1 MKRPEQPAHL
11 RKIIRRITVTRHRVH
26 IAFSPVGLTA
36 TLMRSNDYRAPQQ
49 SLVEDEHTIS
59 VPVSL
64 RRCGIE
70 TRLVVPN
77 GDTAPAHHAST
88 RAIQEALAKALTWN
102 DELMSGKVSSMN
114 QLAKREGVTQR
125 YIAHL
130 LKLAYLAPD
139 IMQAI
144 ARGDIPSAVSLGRLK
159 KGFPLDWQEQ
169 RKVLGFSA

>member
-1 MKRPEQPAHL
+1 
-11 RKIIRRITVTRHRVH
+11 
-26 IAFSPVGLTA
+26 
-36 TLMRSNDYRAPQQ
+36 MRSSDDEAPH
-49 SLVEDEHTIS
+49 EDVDEAVYQIN

-70 TRLVVPN
+70 TRFVVPS
-77 GDTAPAHHAST
+77 GDTGSAHHAST

-102 DELMSGKVSSMN
+102 EELMSGKVSSMN

-139 IMQAI
+139 IMGAI
-144 ARGDIPSAVSLGRLK
+144 ARGNIPSAVSLGRLK

>member
-1 MKRPEQPAHL
+1 M
-11 RKIIRRITVTRHRVH
+11 
-26 IAFSPVGLTA
+26 
-36 TLMRSNDYRAPQQ
+36 
-49 SLVEDEHTIS
+49 SL
-59 VPVSL
+59 PVSL

-77 GDTAPAHHAST
+77 GDTGPAHHAST
-88 RAIQEALAKALTWN
+88 RAIQEGLAKALTWN
-102 DELMSGKVSSMN
+102 DDLMSGKVSSMN

-125 YIAHL
+125 YVAHL

-139 IMQAI
+139 IMEAI
-144 ARGDIPSAVSLGRLK
+144 ARGNIPSAVSLGRLK